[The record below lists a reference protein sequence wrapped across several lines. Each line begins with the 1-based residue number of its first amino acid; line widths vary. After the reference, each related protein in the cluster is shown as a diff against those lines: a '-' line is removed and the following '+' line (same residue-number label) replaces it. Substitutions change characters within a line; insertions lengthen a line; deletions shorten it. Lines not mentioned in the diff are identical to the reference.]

1 MLIKSYKT
9 KFIKELSSLYDDK
22 EMESFFYL
30 ILENFH
36 QIKRIDLA
44 LNPEMKMND
53 KQLLHWERVLA
64 HLKKQKPIQ
73 YILGETEFYGL
84 PFLVNENTLIPR
96 PETEELVEL
105 IIKQNSKSEIPP
117 EPKVNGAKLNSKL
130 KILDIGTGSGCIA
143 ISLAKNISNAEVF
156 AIDISEKALA
166 VAQKNAA
173 INKVKVN
180 FIQADILKIN
190 NLEQL
195 PTSNSQLPTPSF
207 QLPTSIF
214 HLPSSNSQLPTSNF
228 HLPSSNSQLPTPFDI
243 IVSNPPYVRNLEKAE
258 INPNVM
264 EYEPHLALF
273 VEDDDALLFYRKI
286 AQLALKN
293 LSPKGKLYFE
303 INQYLGKE
311 TVELIKSYGFKKVV
325 LYKDIY
331 GNDRMMEGTR

>member
-1 MLIKSYKT
+1 MLLKSYKT
-9 KFIKELSSLYDDK
+9 KFFQELSSLYDEK
-22 EMESFFYL
+22 EIESFFYL

-44 LNPEMKMND
+44 LNPQMEMND
-53 KQLLHWERVLA
+53 KQLLHWESILSD
-64 HLKKQKPIQ
+64 LKKQKPIQ

-143 ISLAKNISNAEVF
+143 ISLVKNISNVEVY
-156 AIDISEKALA
+156 AIDISEEALETA
-166 VAQKNAA
+166 KKNAQ
-173 INKVKVN
+173 INQVEIH

-195 PTSNSQLPTPSF
+195 PTSNPKLETHNPKLETQ
-207 QLPTSIF
+207 
-214 HLPSSNSQLPTSNF
+214 
-228 HLPSSNSQLPTPFDI
+228 FDI
-243 IVSNPPYVRNLEKAE
+243 IVSNPPYVRNLEKQE
-258 INPNVM
+258 INPNVL

-286 AQLALKN
+286 AQLALKS
-293 LSPKGKLYFE
+293 LSPNGRLYFE

-311 TVELIKSYGFKKVV
+311 TVELIESFGFKNVV
-325 LYKDIY
+325 LHKDIY
-331 GNDRMMEGTR
+331 GNDRMIEGTR

>member
-1 MLIKSYKT
+1 MLLKSYKT
-9 KFIKELSSLYDDK
+9 KFFQELSSLYDEK
-22 EMESFFYL
+22 EIESFFYL

-44 LNPEMKMND
+44 LNPQMRMND
-53 KQLLHWERVLA
+53 KQLLHWESILSD
-64 HLKKQKPIQ
+64 LKKQKPIQ

-143 ISLAKNISNAEVF
+143 ISLVKNISNVEVY
-156 AIDISEKALA
+156 AIDISEEALETA
-166 VAQKNAA
+166 KKNAQ
-173 INKVKVN
+173 INQVEIH

-195 PTSNSQLPTPSF
+195 PTSNPKLETHNPKLETQ
-207 QLPTSIF
+207 
-214 HLPSSNSQLPTSNF
+214 
-228 HLPSSNSQLPTPFDI
+228 FDI
-243 IVSNPPYVRNLEKAE
+243 IVSNPPYVRNLEKQE
-258 INPNVM
+258 INPNVL

-286 AQLALKN
+286 AQLALKS
-293 LSPKGKLYFE
+293 LSPNGRLYFE

-311 TVELIKSYGFKKVV
+311 TVELIESFGFKNVV
-325 LYKDIY
+325 LHKDIY
-331 GNDRMMEGTR
+331 GNDRMIEGTR